1 MTQLDLS
8 FTRPRPGDLFKP
20 GSQNCRL
27 LGKLFDGPITN
38 DQIVRELH
46 ILKYTGRISEVRE
59 AVRPYLMDIEA
70 QRMPGTSGQWVY
82 QLKG

>member
-1 MTQLDLS
+1 MNQLDLS
-8 FTRPRPGDLFKP
+8 FTRPKPEDLFKP

-46 ILKYTGRISEVRE
+46 ILKYTGRISELRE
-59 AVRPYLMDIEA
+59 AVRRYLMDIEA
-70 QRMPGTSGQWVY
+70 HRIPGTSGCWRY
-82 QLKG
+82 HLRG